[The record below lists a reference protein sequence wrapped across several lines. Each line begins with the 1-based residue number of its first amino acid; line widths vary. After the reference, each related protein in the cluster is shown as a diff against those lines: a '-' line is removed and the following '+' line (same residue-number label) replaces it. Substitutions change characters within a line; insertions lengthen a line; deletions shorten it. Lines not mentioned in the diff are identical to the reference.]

1 MPREA
6 LNTRASKPGVMGV
19 PSSTLSAFGA
29 RDQLL
34 RIGDVGG
41 RDLVHHVGRRVAQHA
56 LGMRSAPTL
65 KIWMTPLASVA
76 ILEKLALL
84 KIAFCRAPALSKLR
98 LDVDI
103 LSNTVQ
109 RAAHLV
115 EQAKGYIQAQ
125 RVDDDNAHLTVRVP
139 AGALSPTISALSAL
153 GSATVVRVSSSDI
166 TEQYVD
172 TESRMKTARALRDR
186 LQGLLDRATNVTEVL
201 SVERELARVQAE
213 IEASEARLRAMA
225 GQVDLATLEVYL
237 QRRTPPAEE
246 ARTIY
251 GPVGLVV
258 KGLGWVLE
266 KLWIIR
272 E

>member
-1 MPREA
+1 
-6 LNTRASKPGVMGV
+6 
-19 PSSTLSAFGA
+19 
-29 RDQLL
+29 
-34 RIGDVGG
+34 
-41 RDLVHHVGRRVAQHA
+41 
-56 LGMRSAPTL
+56 MRSAATRL
-65 KIWMTPLASVA
+65 LLA
-76 ILEKLALL
+76 LALL
-84 KIAFCRAPALSKLR
+84 STACMKRAGYLNSATMPSAAVGIEGYAADVIGPAAEGMSIPAAPVFATAATEAVQAQRKLIWTGELR

-225 GQVDLATLEVYL
+225 GQVSASSAPSCAHRPFPALRAGL
-237 QRRTPPAEE
+237 QGR
-246 ARTIY
+246 
-251 GPVGLVV
+251 LM
-258 KGLGWVLE
+258 
-266 KLWIIR
+266 
-272 E
+272 

>member
-1 MPREA
+1 
-6 LNTRASKPGVMGV
+6 
-19 PSSTLSAFGA
+19 
-29 RDQLL
+29 
-34 RIGDVGG
+34 
-41 RDLVHHVGRRVAQHA
+41 
-56 LGMRSAPTL
+56 MRSAATRL
-65 KIWMTPLASVA
+65 LLA
-76 ILEKLALL
+76 LALL
-84 KIAFCRAPALSKLR
+84 STACMKRAGYLNSAIMPPPAVGAVGIEGYAGDEIGPAAEGMSIPAAPVFATAATEAVQAQRKLIWTGDLR
-98 LDVDI
+98 LDVDV

-125 RVDDDNAHLTVRVP
+125 SVDEDNAHLTVRVP

-153 GSATVVRVSSSDI
+153 GSATVVRVSSTDI

-201 SVERELARVQAE
+201 VVERELARVQAE
-213 IEASEARLRAMA
+213 IEASEARLRSMA
-225 GQVDLATLEVYL
+225 GQVELATLEVYL
-237 QRRTPPAEE
+237 QRRTPPAE
-246 ARTIY
+246 ARRTIY